1 MIKVILISAVDEKK
15 LKDVKFPNIK
25 NVEYYDTIQSYENM
39 VEVVNVL
46 NYIKDK
52 MNDNIILIIKEKIDL
67 NPSSTRD
74 YYKNLHSL
82 QFAANLSYLY
92 DNETDRWINTK
103 YDRSIDNNIHN
114 NIITYLNGLG

>member
-74 YYKNLHSL
+74 YYKNLCSL

-92 DNETDRWINTK
+92 DNVTDRWINTK